1 MENRELA
8 RYIWFNKYRFYKYRF
23 YKYKLIISSLMIST
37 VFPIRSH
44 QILLDLPQKIFL

>member
-8 RYIWFNKYRFYKYRF
+8 RYIWFNKYRFYF

>member
-1 MENRELA
+1 MENRKLA
-8 RYIWFNKYRFYKYRF
+8 RYIWFNKYRF

-44 QILLDLPQKIFL
+44 QILLDLTQKIFL

>member
-1 MENRELA
+1 MEDRELA
-8 RYIWFNKYRFYKYRF
+8 RYIWFNKYRF

-44 QILLDLPQKIFL
+44 QILLDLPKKFSYK

>member
-8 RYIWFNKYRFYKYRF
+8 RYIWFNKYRFYKY
-23 YKYKLIISSLMIST
+23 KLIISTLMISI